1 MKDKE
6 IFQVGKRIKIIR
18 QQKDYKLTDVAIKA
32 TISKGLLSK
41 IENGR
46 TVPSL
51 PVLFEIIAAI
61 GENPASFF
69 EGIQHQIAAPLY
81 FHIRESDYQAIEKED
96 SVGFHYLSIISQLL
110 NDITFNATLLILDP
124 QAKRDLVTTDGM
136 EFIYL
141 IEGNIDYRLGD
152 EYLSMSEGDSLF
164 FDGRVPHV
172 KMNNTSKTAKI
183 LVIYLLFN
191 SKI

>member
-6 IFQVGKRIKIIR
+6 IFQVGKRIKVIR
-18 QQKDYKLTDVAIKA
+18 QQKDYKLIDVAMKA
-32 TISKGLLSK
+32 NISKGLLSK

-51 PVLFEIIAAI
+51 PVLFEIISAI

-69 EGIQHQIAAPLY
+69 EGIQQHSIAPLY
-81 FHIRESDYQAIEKED
+81 FHIRETDYQAIEKED
-96 SVGFHYLSIISQLL
+96 SVGFHYFSIISQLFT
-110 NDITFNATLLILDP
+110 DVTFNATLLKLDP
-124 QAKRDLVTTDGM
+124 QAKREMVTTDGM

-141 IEGNIDYRLGD
+141 IEGNIDYCLGD
-152 EYLSMSEGDSLF
+152 ECLSMCQGDSLF

-172 KMNNTSKTAKI
+172 KMNNTTHTAKI

-191 SKI
+191 SKL